1 MSASVRIRGFTM
13 VIVAS
18 ILWGVSGTVAQSL
31 MQHYQFQ
38 TDWLVAVRLLS
49 SGVILLA
56 LSLLGQHRQNV
67 WHLLRSGGDFVRL
80 LIFSILGMLAVQYT
94 FFAAIEAGNAATATL
109 LQYLGP
115 VFLVLYFIIRTR
127 KLPSLAQVTALVLA
141 LGGTYFLITG
151 GNPGKLTISAGAL
164 AWGLASAL
172 ALAFYTVYP
181 TLLLG
186 RWGSTVV
193 LGWSMLI
200 GGVVLGLS
208 TQTWTYTEMIWTLP
222 SVLAVLFIILFG
234 TLIPFYLYVD
244 SLNYIRPTET
254 SLLASAE
261 PLSAVITAVFWLHV
275 SFGLFEWIGCLCIIG
290 TVFALSRHRE
300 KPKEVSLGVAS
311 DETRRG
317 KLEKV

>member
-1 MSASVRIRGFTM
+1 MSSSARIRGFIM

-31 MQHYQFQ
+31 MQHHQFQ
-38 TDWLVAVRLLS
+38 TDWLVTVRLLA
-49 SGVILLA
+49 SGILLLL
-56 LSLLGQHRQNV
+56 LSLMGAGRQNV
-67 WHLLRSGGDFVRL
+67 WGILRSGEDFLRL
-80 LIFSILGMLAVQYT
+80 LLFSILGMLAVQYT

-115 VFLVLYFIIRTR
+115 VFLVCYFIIRLR
-127 KLPSLAQVTALVLA
+127 KMPSVAQVTALVLA

-151 GNPGKLTISAGAL
+151 GNPGKLTISVSAL

-193 LGWSMLI
+193 LGWAMLI
-200 GGVVLGLS
+200 GGIALGLA
-208 TQTWTYTEMIWTLP
+208 TQTWEITGMNWSPT
-222 SVLAVLFIILFG
+222 SVMAVLFIILFG

-254 SLLASAE
+254 SLLASGE
-261 PLSAVITAVFWLHV
+261 PLAAVITAVVWLHV
-275 SFGLFEWIGCLCIIG
+275 PFGLFEWIGTLCIIG
-290 TVFALSRHRE
+290 TVFALSRHQE
-300 KPKEVSLGVAS
+300 KPKGVSLSMAE
-311 DETRRG
+311 D
-317 KLEKV
+317 